1 MLPILRVNRNIRT
14 IRRYRSI
21 LGVLIKYGFGHFVE
35 QLNIDYY
42 LELGKRIVTLD
53 KIPKELERLSQ
64 PQRLRL
70 AMEELG
76 PTFIKLGQLLSTRP
90 DVLAKEYIHEFS
102 KLQDKVPAV
111 SLEDINAQIQREM
124 GHPAEELFAE
134 FSKEPLAAASI
145 AQVHRGK
152 LKSGEEVVFKIRRP
166 GIAKIV
172 ATDIDVLMGLAYLI
186 EQHVPTVAL
195 YDPVGLVKEFRRN
208 ILREMNFTR
217 EGRTVD
223 RFAVNFAG
231 SDTVYTPK
239 IFWDYSGEIVL
250 TMEYV
255 PGIKI
260 SDLEKLTDQGYD
272 LKEIARRG
280 ADAFLRQVLDFGLFH
295 ADPHPG
301 NVFILPGQVICMLD
315 YGMVGR
321 LGQDLKEQLIDLLQ
335 ALLDKDVNRIISQ
348 LLYSGEL
355 ADNSDLRNLRRDL
368 HDFIE
373 DYHDIVLQDIKVG
386 KLLSEFIEILTHY
399 RIHFP
404 PDYMLLAKALII
416 MEGVGRQ
423 LDPDFNMI
431 SHMRPYIKKLAFER
445 LSPKYLRAQ
454 AGHIAYD
461 YTSLAKSLPHDIK
474 EFLNRLNR
482 NKFKIDLEHRGL
494 EKLVT
499 DLDRSSNRVSF
510 AVVIGSLIVGSSL
523 VMQIDKGPII
533 FGFPLLGLLGYSIA
547 GFLGLWL
554 AVGILRS
561 GRL

>member
-1 MLPILRVNRNIRT
+1 MLPFFRVNRNIRT
-14 IRRYRSI
+14 IRRYRTI

-42 LELGKRIVTLD
+42 LELGKRIVTFG
-53 KIPKELERLSQ
+53 KMPKELERFSQ

-70 AMEELG
+70 VMEELG

-90 DVLAKEYIHEFS
+90 DVLGKDYIKEFS
-102 KLQDKVPAV
+102 KLQDKAPEV
-111 SLEDINAQIQREM
+111 SLAEINAQILREL
-124 GHPAEELFAE
+124 GFPVEELFAE
-134 FSKEPLAAASI
+134 FSNEPLAAASI
-145 AQVHRGK
+145 AQVHRGR

-172 ATDIDVLMGLAYLI
+172 ETDIDVLMGLAYLI
-186 EQHVPTVAL
+186 EQHVPAIAL

-208 ILREMNFTR
+208 IMREMNFTR

-223 RFAVNFAG
+223 RFALNFA
-231 SDTVYTPK
+231 DNETVYTPK
-239 IFWDYSGEIVL
+239 VYWDYTGELIL

-260 SDLEKLTDQGYD
+260 SELEQLTAQGYD

-280 ADAFLRQVLDFGLFH
+280 ADAFLKQVLDYGLFH
-295 ADPHPG
+295 GDPHPG
-301 NVFILPGQVICMLD
+301 NVFILPGQIICMLD

-321 LGQDLKEQLIDLLQ
+321 LGQDLKDQLIDLLQ
-335 ALLDKDVNRIISQ
+335 ALLERNVDLIISQ
-348 LLYSGEL
+348 LLYSGDL
-355 ADNSDLRNLRRDL
+355 ADDSDLKNLKRDL

-373 DYHDIVLQDIKVG
+373 DYYDILLQDIRVG

-404 PDYMLLAKALII
+404 ADYMLLAKALVV

-423 LDPDFNMI
+423 LDPKFNMI
-431 SHMRPYIKKLAFER
+431 NHVRPYIKKLVLKR
-445 LSPKYLRAQ
+445 LSPQNISAQ
-454 AGHIAYD
+454 AGHIAHEYLL
-461 YTSLAKSLPHDIK
+461 LAKNLPHDIK

-482 NKFKIDLEHRGL
+482 NQFKIDLEHRGL

-523 VMQIDKGPII
+523 VMQIDKGPMI
-533 FGFPLLGLLGYSIA
+533 FGFPLLGLLGYLIA
-547 GFLGLWL
+547 GLLGLWL

>member
-70 AMEELG
+70 VMEELG

-90 DVLAKEYIHEFS
+90 DVLGQEYIHEFS

-124 GHPAEELFAE
+124 GHPAKELFAE
-134 FSKEPLAAASI
+134 FSKTPLAAASI

-172 ATDIDVLMGLAYLI
+172 ETDIDVLMGLAYLI
-186 EQHVPTVAL
+186 EQHVPAVAL

-231 SDTVYTPK
+231 SDTVYIPK
-239 IFWDYSGEIVL
+239 IFWEYSGEIVL

-260 SDLEKLTDQGYD
+260 SDLEKLTAQGYD

-301 NVFILPGQVICMLD
+301 NVFILPGQIICMLD

-355 ADNSDLRNLRRDL
+355 ADNSDLKNLRRDL

-373 DYHDIVLQDIKVG
+373 DYHGIVLQDIKVG
-386 KLLSEFIEILTHY
+386 KLLSEFIEILTQY

-404 PDYMLLAKALII
+404 PDYMLLAKALVI

-431 SHMRPYIKKLAFER
+431 SPMRPYIKKLVLER
-445 LSPKYLRAQ
+445 FSPKNICAQ
-454 AGHIAYD
+454 AGHIAYA

-482 NKFKIDLEHRGL
+482 NQFKIDLEHRGL

-523 VMQIDKGPII
+523 VMQINKGPMI

-547 GFLGLWL
+547 GLLGLWL

>member
-90 DVLAKEYIHEFS
+90 DVLGKEYIHEFS

-186 EQHVPTVAL
+186 EQHVPAVAL

-223 RFAVNFAG
+223 RFAANFAG

-260 SDLEKLTDQGYD
+260 SDLEKLTAQGYD
-272 LKEIARRG
+272 LKEIAHRG

-321 LGQDLKEQLIDLLQ
+321 LGRDLKDQLIDLLQ

-423 LDPDFNMI
+423 LDPNFNMI
-431 SHMRPYIKKLAFER
+431 SHMRPYIKKLVFER
-445 LSPKYLRAQ
+445 LSLKNVRAQ
-454 AGHIAYD
+454 AGEIAFA

-482 NKFKIDLEHRGL
+482 NQFKIDLEHRGL

-523 VMQIDKGPII
+523 VMQIDKGPMI

-547 GFLGLWL
+547 GLLGLWL

>member
-14 IRRYRSI
+14 IRRYRTI

-42 LELGKRIVTLD
+42 LELGKRFVTLD
-53 KIPKELERLSQ
+53 KIPKDLERLSQ

-90 DVLAKEYIHEFS
+90 DVLGSEYIQEFS

-111 SLEDINAQIQREM
+111 SFEEINAQIQQEL
-124 GHPAEELFAE
+124 GYPAEELFAE
-134 FSKEPLAAASI
+134 FSTKPLAAASI

-152 LKSGEEVVFKIRRP
+152 LRSGEEVVFKVRRP
-166 GIAKIV
+166 GIVKIV
-172 ATDIDVLMGLAYLI
+172 ETDIDVLMGLAYLI

-195 YDPVGLVKEFRRN
+195 YDPVGLVKEFRRS
-208 ILREMNFTR
+208 IMRELNFTR

-223 RFAVNFAG
+223 RFAVNFAE
-231 SDTVYTPK
+231 SETVYTPK
-239 IFWDYSGEIVL
+239 IFWDYTGDSVL

-255 PGIKI
+255 DGIKI
-260 SDLEKLTDQGYD
+260 SALEELTAQGYD
-272 LKEIARRG
+272 LKEVARRG
-280 ADAFLRQVLDFGLFH
+280 ADAFLKQVLDFGLFH

-301 NVFILPGQVICMLD
+301 NVFILPDQVICMLD

-321 LGQDLKEQLIDLLQ
+321 LGQDLKDQLIDLLQ
-335 ALLDKDVNRIISQ
+335 ALLNRDVDRIISQ

-355 ADNSDLRNLRRDL
+355 TDDSDIKNLRRDL

-373 DYHDIVLQDIKVG
+373 DYYDIVLQDIKVG
-386 KLLSEFIEILTHY
+386 KLLSEFIEILTHH

-404 PDYMLLAKALII
+404 ADFMILAKALVI

-423 LDPDFNMI
+423 LDPEFNMI
-431 SHMRPYIKKLAFER
+431 NHMRPYVNKLVFER
-445 LSPKYLRAQ
+445 FSPRNISEQ
-454 AGHIAYD
+454 AGRIVQAYS
-461 YTSLAKSLPHDIK
+461 SLAKSLPQDIK
-474 EFLNRLNR
+474 EFVNRLNR
-482 NKFKIDLEHRGL
+482 NQFKIDLEHRGL

-523 VMQIDKGPII
+523 VMQIDKGPMIL
-533 FGFPLLGLLGYSIA
+533 GFPLLGLLGYSIA

-554 AVGILRS
+554 AIGILRS

>member
-14 IRRYRSI
+14 IRRYRTI

-42 LELGKRIVTLD
+42 LELGKRLVTLD
-53 KIPKELERLSQ
+53 KIPKDLERLSQ

-70 AMEELG
+70 VMEELG

-90 DVLAKEYIHEFS
+90 DVLDTAYIDEFS

-111 SLEDINAQIQREM
+111 SFEEINAQIQREL
-124 GHPAEELFAE
+124 GYPAEELFAE
-134 FSKEPLAAASI
+134 FSTKPLAAASI

-152 LKSGEEVVFKIRRP
+152 LKSGEEVVFKVRRP
-166 GIAKIV
+166 GIVKIV
-172 ATDIDVLMGLAYLI
+172 ETDIDVLMGLAYLI

-195 YDPVGLVKEFRRN
+195 YDPVGLVKEFRRS
-208 ILREMNFTR
+208 IMRELNFTR

-223 RFAVNFAG
+223 RFAVNFAE
-231 SDTVYTPK
+231 SETVYTPK
-239 IFWDYSGEIVL
+239 IFWDYTGDIVL

-255 PGIKI
+255 DGIKI
-260 SDLEKLTDQGYD
+260 SALEELTAQGYD

-280 ADAFLRQVLDFGLFH
+280 ADAFLQQVLDFGLFH

-301 NVFILPGQVICMLD
+301 NVFILPDQVICMLD

-321 LGQDLKEQLIDLLQ
+321 LGQDLKDQLIDLLQ
-335 ALLDKDVNRIISQ
+335 ALLNRDVDRIISQ

-355 ADNSDLRNLRRDL
+355 TDDSDMKNLRRDL

-373 DYHDIVLQDIKVG
+373 DYYDIVLQDIKVG
-386 KLLSEFIEILTHY
+386 KLLTEFIEILTHH

-404 PDYMLLAKALII
+404 ADFMILAKALVI

-431 SHMRPYIKKLAFER
+431 NHMRPYVNKLVFER
-445 LSPKYLRAQ
+445 FSPKNISEQ
-454 AGHIAYD
+454 AGRIVQAYS
-461 YTSLAKSLPHDIK
+461 SLAKNLPQDIK
-474 EFLNRLNR
+474 EFVNRLNR
-482 NKFKIDLEHRGL
+482 NQFKIDLEHRGL

-523 VMQIDKGPII
+523 VMQIDKGPMIL
-533 FGFPLLGLLGYSIA
+533 GFPLLGLLGYSIA

-554 AVGILRS
+554 AIGILRS

>member
-1 MLPILRVNRNIRT
+1 MPPFFRVNRNIRT
-14 IRRYRSI
+14 IRRYRTI

-42 LELGKRIVTLD
+42 LELGKRIVTFD
-53 KIPKELERLSQ
+53 KIPKDLERLSQ
-64 PQRLRL
+64 AQRLRL

-90 DVLAKEYIHEFS
+90 DVLGKEYIQEFS
-102 KLQDKVPAV
+102 KLQDKVPGV
-111 SLEDINAQIQREM
+111 SIDDVNAQIQREL
-124 GHPAEELFAE
+124 GYPAEELFAE
-134 FSKEPLAAASI
+134 FSVEPLAAASI

-152 LKSGEEVVFKIRRP
+152 LKSGEEVVFKVRRP
-166 GIAKIV
+166 GIAEIV
-172 ATDIDVLMGLAYLI
+172 ETDIDVLMGLAYLI
-186 EQHVPTVAL
+186 EQHVPAVAF
-195 YDPVGLVKEFRRN
+195 YDPVSLVKEFRRN
-208 ILREMNFTR
+208 IMRELDFAR

-223 RFAVNFAG
+223 RFAINFAD

-239 IFWDYSGEIVL
+239 VFWDYSGEIVL

-260 SDLEKLTDQGYD
+260 SELEKLSEQGYD
-272 LKEIARRG
+272 LKEIASRG
-280 ADAFLRQVLDFGLFH
+280 ADTFLKQVLDYGLFH

-301 NVFILPGQVICMLD
+301 NVFILPDQIICMLD

-321 LGQDLKEQLIDLLQ
+321 LGQDLKDQLIDLLQ
-335 ALLDKDVNRIISQ
+335 ALLDRDVDRIISQ

-355 ADNSDLRNLRRDL
+355 ADDTDMRSLKRDL

-373 DYHDIVLQDIKVG
+373 DYYDIVLQDIKVG
-386 KLLSEFIEILTHY
+386 KLLSEFIEILTHH

-404 PDYMLLAKALII
+404 ADYMLLSKALVI

-431 SHMRPYIKKLAFER
+431 FHMRPYIKRIIFER
-445 LSPKYLRAQ
+445 FSPKNVSAQ
-454 AGHIAYD
+454 ASKIAYA
-461 YTSLAKSLPHDIK
+461 YTSLAKNIPYDIK

-523 VMQIDKGPII
+523 VMQIDKGPML
-533 FGFPLLGLLGYSIA
+533 FGFPVLGLLGYSIA
-547 GFLGLWL
+547 GLLGLWL

>member
-14 IRRYRSI
+14 IKRYRTI

-53 KIPKELERLSQ
+53 KTPKELERLSQ

-70 AMEELG
+70 VMEELG

-90 DVLAKEYIHEFS
+90 DVLGKEYIKEFS

-111 SLEDINAQIQREM
+111 PLEAISSQIQREF
-124 GHPAEELFAE
+124 GYPVEELFAE
-134 FSKEPLAAASI
+134 FSEKPLAAASI

-152 LKSGEEVVFKIRRP
+152 LKSGEEVVFKVRRP
-166 GIAKIV
+166 GITKMV
-172 ATDIDVLMGLAYLI
+172 ETDIDVLMGLAYLI
-186 EQHVPTVAL
+186 EQHVPEVAL

-208 ILREMNFTR
+208 IMRELNFTR

-223 RFAVNFAG
+223 RFAVNFAD
-231 SDTVYTPK
+231 SETVYTPK

-250 TMEYV
+250 TMEYI
-255 PGIKI
+255 PGVKI
-260 SDLEKLTDQGYD
+260 SDLETLQEKGYD
-272 LKEIARRG
+272 LKEIAKRG
-280 ADAFLRQVLDFGLFH
+280 ADAFLKQVLDYGLFH
-295 ADPHPG
+295 GDPHPG
-301 NVFILPGQVICMLD
+301 NVFILPDQVICMLD

-321 LGQDLKEQLIDLLQ
+321 LGQDLKDQLIDLLQ
-335 ALLDKDVNRIISQ
+335 ALLNRDVERIISQ

-355 ADNSDLRNLRRDL
+355 ADESDLRSLRRDL

-373 DYHDIVLQDIKVG
+373 DYYDVVLQDIKAG
-386 KLLSEFIEILTHY
+386 KLLSEFIEILTLH

-404 PDYMLLAKALII
+404 PDYMLLAKALVV

-431 SHMRPYIKKLAFER
+431 SEMRPYIKKMVLER
-445 LSPKYLRAQ
+445 FSPKNMSEQ
-454 AGHIAYD
+454 AGRIVQAY
-461 YTSLAKSLPHDIK
+461 TALAKNLPQDIK
-474 EFLNRLNR
+474 EFINRLNR
-482 NKFKIDLEHRGL
+482 NQFKIDLEHRGL

-523 VMQIDKGPII
+523 VMQIDKGPML
-533 FGFPLLGLLGYSIA
+533 FGFPVLGLLGYSIA
-547 GFLGLWL
+547 GVLGLWL
-554 AVGILRS
+554 AIGILRS

>member
-14 IRRYRSI
+14 IRRYRTI

-53 KIPKELERLSQ
+53 KIPKDLERLSQ
-64 PQRLRL
+64 AQRLRL

-90 DVLAKEYIHEFS
+90 DVLGSAYIHEFS
-102 KLQDKVPAV
+102 KLQDKVPGFSFEEV
-111 SLEDINAQIQREM
+111 NAQIQREL
-124 GHPAEELFAE
+124 GYPAEELFAE
-134 FSKEPLAAASI
+134 FSTTPLAAASI

-152 LKSGEEVVFKIRRP
+152 LRSGEEVVFKVRRP
-166 GIAKIV
+166 GIVKIV
-172 ATDIDVLMGLAYLI
+172 ETDIDVLMGLAYLI
-186 EQHVPTVAL
+186 EQHIPTVAL
-195 YDPVGLVKEFRRN
+195 YDPVGLVKEFRRS
-208 ILREMNFTR
+208 IMRELNFTR

-223 RFAVNFAG
+223 RFAVNFAE
-231 SDTVYTPK
+231 SETVYTPK
-239 IFWDYSGEIVL
+239 IFWDYTGDIVL

-255 PGIKI
+255 DGIKI
-260 SDLEKLTDQGYD
+260 SALEELTAQGYD
-272 LKEIARRG
+272 LKVIASRG
-280 ADAFLRQVLDFGLFH
+280 ADAFLKQVLDFGLFH

-301 NVFILPGQVICMLD
+301 NVFILPDQVICMLD

-321 LGQDLKEQLIDLLQ
+321 LGQDLKDQLIDLLQ
-335 ALLDKDVNRIISQ
+335 ALLNRDVDKIISQ

-355 ADNSDLRNLRRDL
+355 TDDSDIKNLRRDL

-373 DYHDIVLQDIKVG
+373 DYYDIVLQDIKVG
-386 KLLSEFIEILTHY
+386 KLLSEFIEILTHH

-404 PDYMLLAKALII
+404 ADFMVLAKALVI

-423 LDPDFNMI
+423 LDPEFNMI
-431 SHMRPYIKKLAFER
+431 NHMRPYVNKLVFER
-445 LSPKYLRAQ
+445 FSPKNISEQ
-454 AGHIAYD
+454 AGRIVQAYS
-461 YTSLAKSLPHDIK
+461 SLAKNLPQDIK
-474 EFLNRLNR
+474 EFVNRLNR
-482 NKFKIDLEHRGL
+482 NQFKIDLEHRGL

-523 VMQIDKGPII
+523 VMQIDKGPMIL
-533 FGFPLLGLLGYSIA
+533 GFPLLGLLGYSIA

-554 AVGILRS
+554 AIGILRS

>member
-14 IRRYRSI
+14 IRRYRTI

-42 LELGKRIVTLD
+42 LELGKRIVTRD
-53 KIPKELERLSQ
+53 RMHKELERLSQ
-64 PQRLRL
+64 SQRLRM

-90 DVLAKEYIHEFS
+90 DVLDQEFIEEFS
-102 KLQDKVPAV
+102 KLQDEVPAV
-111 SLEDINAQIQREM
+111 TLDQVKTQIQREL
-124 GHPAEELFAE
+124 GYPADELFAE
-134 FSKEPLAAASI
+134 FSEQPIAAASI

-152 LKSGEEVVFKIRRP
+152 LRSGEEVVFKIRRP
-166 GIAKIV
+166 GITRV
-172 ATDIDVLMGLAYLI
+172 VETDIDVLMGLAYLI

-195 YDPVGLVKEFRRN
+195 YDPVGLVKEFRRS
-208 ILREMNFTR
+208 ITREMNFTR
-217 EGRTVD
+217 EGHTVE
-223 RFAVNFAG
+223 RFASNFAD
-231 SDTVYTPK
+231 STTVYIPK

-260 SDLEKLTDQGYD
+260 SQLEKLRAQGYD
-272 LKEIARRG
+272 LKEIAKRG
-280 ADAFLRQVLDFGLFH
+280 ADAFLQQVLDYGLFH

-301 NVFILPGQVICMLD
+301 NIFVLPDQIICMID
-315 YGMVGR
+315 FGMVGR
-321 LGQDLKEQLIDLLQ
+321 LGQDLKEQLLDLLQ
-335 ALLDKDVNRIISQ
+335 ALLERDVDRIISQ

-355 ADNSDLRNLRRDL
+355 TDTADLKNLRRDL

-373 DYHDIVLQDIKVG
+373 DYYDLVLQDIKIG
-386 KLLSEFIEILTHY
+386 RLFSEFIEILTHH

-404 PDYMLLAKALII
+404 PDYMMLAKALVV

-423 LDPDFNMI
+423 LDPSFNMI
-431 SHMRPYIKKLAFER
+431 SHMRPYVNRLLVER
-445 LSPKYLRAQ
+445 FSPKNISAQ
-454 AGHIAYD
+454 ASRIAIAYI
-461 YTSLAKSLPHDIK
+461 SLAKNLPHDIK
-474 EFLNRLNR
+474 EFINRLNR
-482 NKFKIDLEHRGL
+482 NQFKIDLEHRGL

-510 AVVIGSLIVGSSL
+510 SLVIGSLIVGSSL
-523 VMQIDKGPII
+523 VMQIDKGPMV

-547 GFLGLWL
+547 GLLGLWL
-554 AVGILRS
+554 AIGILRS

>member
-14 IRRYRSI
+14 IRRYRTI

-53 KIPKELERLSQ
+53 KIPKDLERLSQ
-64 PQRLRL
+64 AQRLRL

-90 DVLAKEYIHEFS
+90 DVLGSAYIHEFS
-102 KLQDKVPAV
+102 KLQDKVPGFSFEEV
-111 SLEDINAQIQREM
+111 NAQIQREL
-124 GHPAEELFAE
+124 GYPAEELFAE
-134 FSKEPLAAASI
+134 FSTTPLAAASI

-152 LKSGEEVVFKIRRP
+152 LRSGEEVVFKVRRP
-166 GIAKIV
+166 GIVKIV
-172 ATDIDVLMGLAYLI
+172 ETDIDVLMGLAYLI
-186 EQHVPTVAL
+186 EQHIPTVAL
-195 YDPVGLVKEFRRN
+195 YDPVGLVKEFRRS
-208 ILREMNFTR
+208 IMRELNFTR

-223 RFAVNFAG
+223 RFAVNFAE
-231 SDTVYTPK
+231 SETVYTPK
-239 IFWDYSGEIVL
+239 IFWDYTGDIVL

-255 PGIKI
+255 DGIKI
-260 SDLEKLTDQGYD
+260 SALEELTAQGYD
-272 LKEIARRG
+272 LKEVARRG
-280 ADAFLRQVLDFGLFH
+280 ADAFLKQVLDFGLFH

-301 NVFILPGQVICMLD
+301 NVFILPDQVICMLD

-321 LGQDLKEQLIDLLQ
+321 LGQDLKDQLIDLLQ
-335 ALLDKDVNRIISQ
+335 ALLNRDVDKIISQ

-355 ADNSDLRNLRRDL
+355 TDDSDIKNLRRDL

-373 DYHDIVLQDIKVG
+373 DYYDIVLQDIKVG
-386 KLLSEFIEILTHY
+386 KLLSEFIEILTHH

-404 PDYMLLAKALII
+404 ADFMILAKALVI

-423 LDPDFNMI
+423 LDPEFNMI
-431 SHMRPYIKKLAFER
+431 NHMRPYVNKLVFER
-445 LSPKYLRAQ
+445 FSPKNISEQ
-454 AGHIAYD
+454 AGRIVQAYS
-461 YTSLAKSLPHDIK
+461 SLAKNLPQDIK
-474 EFLNRLNR
+474 EFVNRLNR
-482 NKFKIDLEHRGL
+482 NQFKIDLEHRGL

-523 VMQIDKGPII
+523 VMQIDKGPMI

-554 AVGILRS
+554 AIGILRS

>member
-14 IRRYRSI
+14 IRRYRTI

-42 LELGKRIVTLD
+42 LELGKRIVTRD
-53 KIPKELERLSQ
+53 RMPKELERYSQ

-90 DVLAKEYIHEFS
+90 DVLGQEYIQEFS

-111 SLEDINAQIQREM
+111 SVEKVKEQIQREL
-124 GHPAEELFAE
+124 GYPADELFAE
-134 FSKEPLAAASI
+134 FSEQPLAAASI

-152 LKSGEEVVFKIRRP
+152 LKSGEEVVFKVRRP
-166 GIAKIV
+166 GITKIV
-172 ATDIDVLMGLAYLI
+172 ETDIDVLMGLAYLI
-186 EQHVPTVAL
+186 EQHVPAIAL
-195 YDPVGLVKEFRRN
+195 YDPIGLVKEFRRS

-223 RFAVNFAG
+223 RFAVNFA
-231 SDTVYTPK
+231 DNPTVYIPK
-239 IFWDYSGEIVL
+239 IYWDYSGEIVL
-250 TMEYV
+250 TLEYV

-260 SDLEKLTDQGYD
+260 SKLDELKAEGYD

-280 ADAFLRQVLDFGLFH
+280 ADAFLKQVLEYGLFH

-301 NVFILPGQVICMLD
+301 NIFVLPDQVICMLD
-315 YGMVGR
+315 YGMIGR
-321 LGQDLKEQLIDLLQ
+321 LGQDLKDQLLDLLQ
-335 ALLDKDVNRIISQ
+335 ALLEKDVDRIISH

-355 ADNSDLRNLRRDL
+355 TDTADLKNLKRDL
-368 HDFIE
+368 NDFIE
-373 DYHDIVLQDIKVG
+373 DYYDLVLQDIKIG
-386 KLLSEFIEILTHY
+386 RLFSEFIEILTHHQ
-399 RIHFP
+399 IHYP
-404 PDYMLLAKALII
+404 PDYMMLAKALVI

-423 LDPDFNMI
+423 LDPEFNMI
-431 SHMRPYIKKLAFER
+431 AHMRPYVNKLIIER
-445 LSPKYLRAQ
+445 FSPKNMTMRASK
-454 AGHIAYD
+454 IAQD
-461 YTSLAKSLPHDIK
+461 YTALAKNLPHDIK

-482 NKFKIDLEHRGL
+482 NQFKIDLEHRGL

-510 AVVIGSLIVGSSL
+510 ALVIGSLIVGSSL
-523 VMQIDKGPII
+523 VMQIDKGPMV

-547 GFLGLWL
+547 GLLGLWL

>member
-14 IRRYRSI
+14 IRRYRTI

-42 LELGKRIVTLD
+42 LELGKRLVTLD
-53 KIPKELERLSQ
+53 KIPKDLERLSQ

-70 AMEELG
+70 VMEELG

-90 DVLAKEYIHEFS
+90 DVLDNAYILEFS

-111 SLEDINAQIQREM
+111 SFEEINAQIQREL
-124 GHPAEELFAE
+124 GYPAEELFAE
-134 FSKEPLAAASI
+134 FSTKPLAAASI

-152 LKSGEEVVFKIRRP
+152 LKSGEEVVFKVRRP
-166 GIAKIV
+166 GIVKIV
-172 ATDIDVLMGLAYLI
+172 ETDIDVLMGLAYLI

-195 YDPVGLVKEFRRN
+195 YDPVGLVKEFRRS
-208 ILREMNFTR
+208 IMRELNFTR

-223 RFAVNFAG
+223 RFAVNFAE
-231 SDTVYTPK
+231 SETVYTPK
-239 IFWDYSGEIVL
+239 IFWDYTGDIVL

-255 PGIKI
+255 DGIKI
-260 SDLEKLTDQGYD
+260 SALEELTAQGYD

-280 ADAFLRQVLDFGLFH
+280 ADAFLKQVLDFGLFH

-301 NVFILPGQVICMLD
+301 NVFILPDQVICMLD

-321 LGQDLKEQLIDLLQ
+321 LGQDLKDQLIDLLQ
-335 ALLDKDVNRIISQ
+335 ALLNRDVNRIISQ

-355 ADNSDLRNLRRDL
+355 TDDSDMKNLRRDL

-373 DYHDIVLQDIKVG
+373 DYYDIVLQDIKVG
-386 KLLSEFIEILTHY
+386 KLLTEFIEILTHH

-404 PDYMLLAKALII
+404 ADFMILAKALVI

-423 LDPDFNMI
+423 LDPEFNMI
-431 SHMRPYIKKLAFER
+431 NHMRPYVNKLVFER
-445 LSPKYLRAQ
+445 FSPKNMSEQ
-454 AGHIAYD
+454 AGRIVQAYS
-461 YTSLAKSLPHDIK
+461 SLAKNLPQDIK
-474 EFLNRLNR
+474 EFVNRLNR
-482 NKFKIDLEHRGL
+482 NQFKIDLEHRGL

-523 VMQIDKGPII
+523 VMQIDKGPMIL
-533 FGFPLLGLLGYSIA
+533 GFPLLGLLGYSIA

-554 AVGILRS
+554 AIGILRS

>member
-1 MLPILRVNRNIRT
+1 MLPFLRVNRNIRT
-14 IRRYRSI
+14 IRRYRTI

-64 PQRLRL
+64 SQRLRL

-90 DVLAKEYIHEFS
+90 DVLGKEYIQEFS

-111 SLEDINAQIQREM
+111 SLDEVKAQIQREL
-124 GHPAEELFAE
+124 GQPAEELFAE

-145 AQVHRGK
+145 AQVHRGR
-152 LKSGEEVVFKIRRP
+152 LKSGEEVVFKVRRP
-166 GIAKIV
+166 GIAKVIE
-172 ATDIDVLMGLAYLI
+172 TDIDVLMGLAYLI
-186 EQHVPTVAL
+186 EQHVPAFAL
-195 YDPVGLVKEFRRN
+195 YDPTGLVKEFRRN

-223 RFAVNFAG
+223 RFAVNFAA
-231 SDTVYTPK
+231 SETVYTPK
-239 IFWDYSGEIVL
+239 IFWDFSGETVL

-260 SDLEKLTDQGYD
+260 SDFEALTAQGYD

-280 ADAFLRQVLDFGLFH
+280 ADAFLKQVLDYGLFH

-301 NVFILPGQVICMLD
+301 NVFILPDQVICMLD

-321 LGQDLKEQLIDLLQ
+321 LGQDLKDQLIDLLQ
-335 ALLDKDVNRIISQ
+335 ALLDRDVERIISQ

-355 ADNSDLRNLRRDL
+355 ADESDLRNLRRDL

-373 DYHDIVLQDIKVG
+373 DYYDIVLQDIKVG
-386 KLLSEFIEILTHY
+386 RLLSDFIDILTHH

-404 PDYMLLAKALII
+404 ADYMLLAKALVV

-423 LDPDFNMI
+423 LDPNFNMI
-431 SHMRPYIKKLAFER
+431 SYMRPYIKRIALER
-445 LSPKYLRAQ
+445 LSPKNISSQ
-454 AGHIAYD
+454 AARVVHS
-461 YTSLAKSLPHDIK
+461 YTALAKNLPQDIK

-482 NKFKIDLEHRGL
+482 NQFKIDLEHRGL

-523 VMQIDKGPII
+523 VMQINKGPMV
-533 FGFPLLGLLGYSIA
+533 FGFPVLGLLGYSIA
-547 GFLGLWL
+547 GLLGLWL

>member
-14 IRRYRSI
+14 IRRYRTI

-42 LELGKRIVTLD
+42 LELGKRFVTLD
-53 KIPKELERLSQ
+53 KIPKDLERLSQ

-90 DVLAKEYIHEFS
+90 DVLGSEYIQEFS

-111 SLEDINAQIQREM
+111 SFEEINAQIQQEL
-124 GHPAEELFAE
+124 GYPAEELFAE
-134 FSKEPLAAASI
+134 FSTKPLAAASI

-152 LKSGEEVVFKIRRP
+152 LRSGEEVVFKVRRP
-166 GIAKIV
+166 GIVKIV
-172 ATDIDVLMGLAYLI
+172 ETDIDVLMGLAYLI

-195 YDPVGLVKEFRRN
+195 YDPVGLVKEFRRS
-208 ILREMNFTR
+208 IMRELNFTR

-223 RFAVNFAG
+223 RFAVNFAE
-231 SDTVYTPK
+231 SETVYTPK
-239 IFWDYSGEIVL
+239 IFWDYTGDSVL

-255 PGIKI
+255 DGIKI
-260 SDLEKLTDQGYD
+260 SALEELTAQGYD
-272 LKEIARRG
+272 LKEVARRG
-280 ADAFLRQVLDFGLFH
+280 ADAFLKQVLDFGLFH

-301 NVFILPGQVICMLD
+301 NVFILPDQVICMLD

-321 LGQDLKEQLIDLLQ
+321 LGQDLKDQLIDLLQ
-335 ALLDKDVNRIISQ
+335 ALLNRDVDRIISQ

-355 ADNSDLRNLRRDL
+355 TDDSDIKNLRRDL

-373 DYHDIVLQDIKVG
+373 DYYDIVLQDIKVG
-386 KLLSEFIEILTHY
+386 KLLSEFIEILTHH

-404 PDYMLLAKALII
+404 ADFMILAKALVI

-423 LDPDFNMI
+423 LDPEFNMI
-431 SHMRPYIKKLAFER
+431 NHMRPYVNKLVFER
-445 LSPKYLRAQ
+445 FSPKNISEQTGRIVQ
-454 AGHIAYD
+454 AYS
-461 YTSLAKSLPHDIK
+461 SLAKNLPQDIK
-474 EFLNRLNR
+474 EFVNRLNH
-482 NKFKIDLEHRGL
+482 NQFKINLEHRGL

-523 VMQIDKGPII
+523 VMQIDKGPMIL
-533 FGFPLLGLLGYSIA
+533 GFPLLGLLGYSIA

-554 AVGILRS
+554 AIGILRS

>member
-14 IRRYRSI
+14 IRRYRTI

-53 KIPKELERLSQ
+53 KIPKDLERLSQ
-64 PQRLRL
+64 AQRLRL

-90 DVLAKEYIHEFS
+90 DVLGSAYIHEFS
-102 KLQDKVPAV
+102 KLQDKVPGFSFEEV
-111 SLEDINAQIQREM
+111 NAQIQREL
-124 GHPAEELFAE
+124 GYPAEELFAE
-134 FSKEPLAAASI
+134 FSTTPLAAASI

-152 LKSGEEVVFKIRRP
+152 LRSGEEVVFKVRRP
-166 GIAKIV
+166 GIVKIV
-172 ATDIDVLMGLAYLI
+172 ETDIDVLMGLAYLI
-186 EQHVPTVAL
+186 EQHIPTVAL
-195 YDPVGLVKEFRRN
+195 YDPVGLVKEFRRS
-208 ILREMNFTR
+208 IMRELNFTR

-223 RFAVNFAG
+223 RFAVNFAE
-231 SDTVYTPK
+231 SETVYTPK
-239 IFWDYSGEIVL
+239 IFWDYTGDIVL

-255 PGIKI
+255 DGIKI
-260 SDLEKLTDQGYD
+260 SALEELTAQGYD
-272 LKEIARRG
+272 LKVVASRG
-280 ADAFLRQVLDFGLFH
+280 ADAFLKQVLDFGLFH

-301 NVFILPGQVICMLD
+301 NVFILPNQVICMLD

-321 LGQDLKEQLIDLLQ
+321 LGQDLKDQLIDLLQ
-335 ALLDKDVNRIISQ
+335 ALLNRDVDKIISQ

-355 ADNSDLRNLRRDL
+355 TDDSDIKNLRRDL

-373 DYHDIVLQDIKVG
+373 DYYDIVLQDIKVG
-386 KLLSEFIEILTHY
+386 KLLSEFIEILTHH

-404 PDYMLLAKALII
+404 ADFMILAKALVI

-423 LDPDFNMI
+423 LDPEFNMI
-431 SHMRPYIKKLAFER
+431 NHMRPYVNKLVFER
-445 LSPKYLRAQ
+445 FSPKNISEQ
-454 AGHIAYD
+454 AGRIVQAYS
-461 YTSLAKSLPHDIK
+461 SLAKNLPQDIK
-474 EFLNRLNR
+474 EFVNRLNR

-523 VMQIDKGPII
+523 VMQIDKGPMIL
-533 FGFPLLGLLGYSIA
+533 GFPLLGLLGYSIA

-554 AVGILRS
+554 AIGILRS

>member
-14 IRRYRSI
+14 IRRYRTI

-42 LELGKRIVTLD
+42 LELGKRIVTRD
-53 KIPKELERLSQ
+53 RMHKELERLSQ
-64 PQRLRL
+64 SQRLRM

-90 DVLAKEYIHEFS
+90 DVLDQDFIEEFS
-102 KLQDKVPAV
+102 KLQDEVPAV
-111 SLEDINAQIQREM
+111 TLDQIKTQIQREL
-124 GHPAEELFAE
+124 GYPADELFAE
-134 FSKEPLAAASI
+134 FSEQPIAAASI

-152 LKSGEEVVFKIRRP
+152 LRSGEEVVFKVRRP
-166 GIAKIV
+166 GITRV
-172 ATDIDVLMGLAYLI
+172 VETDIDVLMGLAYLI

-195 YDPVGLVKEFRRN
+195 YDPVGLVKEFRRS
-208 ILREMNFTR
+208 IMREMNFTR
-217 EGRTVD
+217 EGHTVE
-223 RFAVNFAG
+223 RFASNFAD
-231 SDTVYTPK
+231 STTVYIPK

-260 SDLEKLTDQGYD
+260 SQLEKLRAQGYD
-272 LKEIARRG
+272 LKEIAKRG
-280 ADAFLRQVLDFGLFH
+280 ADAFLKQVLDYGLFH

-301 NVFILPGQVICMLD
+301 NIFVLPDQVICMID
-315 YGMVGR
+315 FGMVGR
-321 LGQDLKEQLIDLLQ
+321 LGQDLKEQLLDLLQ
-335 ALLDKDVNRIISQ
+335 ALLERDVDRIISQ

-355 ADNSDLRNLRRDL
+355 TDTADLKNLRRDL

-373 DYHDIVLQDIKVG
+373 DYYDLVLQDIKIG
-386 KLLSEFIEILTHY
+386 RLFSEFIEILTHH

-404 PDYMLLAKALII
+404 PDYMMLAKALVV

-423 LDPDFNMI
+423 LDPNFNMI
-431 SHMRPYIKKLAFER
+431 SHMRPYVKRLIVER
-445 LSPKYLRAQ
+445 FSPKNISAQ
-454 AGHIAYD
+454 ASRIAVA
-461 YTSLAKSLPHDIK
+461 YTSLAKNLPHDIK
-474 EFLNRLNR
+474 EFINRLNR
-482 NKFKIDLEHRGL
+482 NQFKIDLEHRGL

-510 AVVIGSLIVGSSL
+510 SLVIGSLIVGSSL
-523 VMQIDKGPII
+523 VMQIDKGPMV

-547 GFLGLWL
+547 GLLGLWL

>member
-14 IRRYRSI
+14 IRRYRTI

-42 LELGKRIVTLD
+42 LELGKRFVTLD
-53 KIPKELERLSQ
+53 KIPKDLERLSQ
-64 PQRLRL
+64 SQRLRL

-90 DVLAKEYIHEFS
+90 DVLGSEYIHEFS

-111 SLEDINAQIQREM
+111 SFEEINAQIQREL
-124 GHPAEELFAE
+124 GYPAEELFAE
-134 FSKEPLAAASI
+134 FSTVPLAAASI

-152 LKSGEEVVFKIRRP
+152 LRSGEEVVFKVRRP
-166 GIAKIV
+166 GIVKIV
-172 ATDIDVLMGLAYLI
+172 ETDIDVLMGLAYLI

-195 YDPVGLVKEFRRN
+195 YDPVGLVKEFRRS
-208 ILREMNFTR
+208 IMRELNFTR

-223 RFAVNFAG
+223 RFAVNFAE
-231 SDTVYTPK
+231 SETVYTPK
-239 IFWDYSGEIVL
+239 IFWDYTGDSVL

-255 PGIKI
+255 DGIKI
-260 SDLEKLTDQGYD
+260 SALEELTAQGYD
-272 LKEIARRG
+272 LKEVARRG
-280 ADAFLRQVLDFGLFH
+280 ADAFLKQVLDFGLFH

-301 NVFILPGQVICMLD
+301 NVFILPDQVICMLD

-321 LGQDLKEQLIDLLQ
+321 LGQDLKDQLIDLLQ
-335 ALLDKDVNRIISQ
+335 ALLNRDVDRIISQ

-355 ADNSDLRNLRRDL
+355 TDDSDIKNLRRDL

-373 DYHDIVLQDIKVG
+373 DYYDIVLQDIKVG
-386 KLLSEFIEILTHY
+386 KLLSEFIEILTHH

-404 PDYMLLAKALII
+404 ADFMILAKALVI

-423 LDPDFNMI
+423 LDPEFNMI
-431 SHMRPYIKKLAFER
+431 NHMRPYVNKLVFER
-445 LSPKYLRAQ
+445 FSPRNISEQ
-454 AGHIAYD
+454 AGRIVQAYS
-461 YTSLAKSLPHDIK
+461 SLAKSLPQDIK
-474 EFLNRLNR
+474 EFVNRLNR
-482 NKFKIDLEHRGL
+482 NQFKIDLEHRGL

-523 VMQIDKGPII
+523 VMQIDKGPMIL
-533 FGFPLLGLLGYSIA
+533 GFPLLGLLGYSIA

-554 AVGILRS
+554 AIGILRS

>member
-14 IRRYRSI
+14 IRRYRTI

-42 LELGKRIVTLD
+42 LELGKRIVTRD
-53 KIPKELERLSQ
+53 KMHKELERLSQ
-64 PQRLRL
+64 PQRLRM

-90 DVLAKEYIHEFS
+90 DVLDQEFIQEFS
-102 KLQDKVPAV
+102 KLQDEVPAV
-111 SLEDINAQIQREM
+111 ALEQIKTQIRREL
-124 GHPAEELFAE
+124 GYPADELFAE
-134 FSKEPLAAASI
+134 FSEQPLAAASI

-152 LKSGEEVVFKIRRP
+152 LRSGEEVVFKIRRP
-166 GIAKIV
+166 GISKIV
-172 ATDIDVLMGLAYLI
+172 ETDIDVLMGLAYLI
-186 EQHVPTVAL
+186 EQHVPAIAI
-195 YDPVGLVKEFRRN
+195 YDPVGLVKEFRRS
-208 ILREMNFTR
+208 ISREMNFTR
-217 EGRTVD
+217 EGRTVE
-223 RFAVNFAG
+223 RFAANFAD
-231 SDTVYTPK
+231 STTVYIPK

-260 SDLEKLTDQGYD
+260 SHLEELRAQGYD
-272 LKEIARRG
+272 LKEIAKRG
-280 ADAFLRQVLDFGLFH
+280 ADAFLKQVLDHGLFH

-301 NVFILPGQVICMLD
+301 NVFVLPDQVICMLD
-315 YGMVGR
+315 FGMVGR
-321 LGQDLKEQLIDLLQ
+321 LGQDLKEQLLDLLQ
-335 ALLDKDVNRIISQ
+335 ALLERDVDSIISQ

-355 ADNSDLRNLRRDL
+355 TDTADLKNLRRDL

-373 DYHDIVLQDIKVG
+373 DYYDLVLQDIKIG
-386 KLLSEFIEILTHY
+386 RLFSEFIELLTHH

-404 PDYMLLAKALII
+404 PDYMMLAKALVV

-423 LDPDFNMI
+423 LDPNFNMI
-431 SHMRPYIKKLAFER
+431 SHMRPYVNRLLIER
-445 LSPKYLRAQ
+445 FSPKNISTQ
-454 AGHIAYD
+454 ASRIAVA
-461 YTSLAKSLPHDIK
+461 YTSLAKNLPHDIK
-474 EFLNRLNR
+474 EFINRLNR
-482 NKFKIDLEHRGL
+482 NQFKIDLEHRGL

-510 AVVIGSLIVGSSL
+510 SLVIGSLIVGSSL
-523 VMQIDKGPII
+523 VMQIEKGPMV

-547 GFLGLWL
+547 GLLGLWL

>member
-14 IRRYRSI
+14 IRRYRTI

-42 LELGKRIVTLD
+42 LELGKRIVTRD
-53 KIPKELERLSQ
+53 KMHKELERLSQ
-64 PQRLRL
+64 PQRLRM

-90 DVLAKEYIHEFS
+90 DVLDQEFIQEFS
-102 KLQDKVPAV
+102 KLQDEVPAV
-111 SLEDINAQIQREM
+111 TLEQIKTQIRREL
-124 GHPAEELFAE
+124 GYPADELFAE
-134 FSKEPLAAASI
+134 FSEEPLAAASI

-152 LKSGEEVVFKIRRP
+152 LRSGEEVVFKIRRP
-166 GIAKIV
+166 GISKIV
-172 ATDIDVLMGLAYLI
+172 ETDIDVLMGLAYLI
-186 EQHVPTVAL
+186 EQHVPAIAI
-195 YDPVGLVKEFRRN
+195 YDPVGLVKEFRRS
-208 ILREMNFTR
+208 ISREMNFTR
-217 EGRTVD
+217 EGRTVE
-223 RFAVNFAG
+223 RFAANFAD
-231 SDTVYTPK
+231 STTVYIPK

-260 SDLEKLTDQGYD
+260 SHLEELRAQGYD
-272 LKEIARRG
+272 LKEIAKRG
-280 ADAFLRQVLDFGLFH
+280 ADAFLKQVLDHGLFH

-301 NVFILPGQVICMLD
+301 NVFVLPDQVICMLD
-315 YGMVGR
+315 FGMVGR
-321 LGQDLKEQLIDLLQ
+321 LGQDLKEQLLDLLQ
-335 ALLDKDVNRIISQ
+335 ALLERDVDSIISQ

-355 ADNSDLRNLRRDL
+355 TDTADLKNLRRDL

-373 DYHDIVLQDIKVG
+373 DYYDLVLQDIKIG
-386 KLLSEFIEILTHY
+386 RLFSEFIELLTHH

-404 PDYMLLAKALII
+404 PDYMMLAKALVV

-423 LDPDFNMI
+423 LDPNFNMV
-431 SHMRPYIKKLAFER
+431 SHMRPYVNRLLIER
-445 LSPKYLRAQ
+445 FSPKNISTQ
-454 AGHIAYD
+454 ASRIAVA
-461 YTSLAKSLPHDIK
+461 YTSLAKNLPHDIK
-474 EFLNRLNR
+474 EFINRLNR
-482 NKFKIDLEHRGL
+482 NQFKIDLEHRGL

-510 AVVIGSLIVGSSL
+510 SLVIGSLIVGSSL
-523 VMQIDKGPII
+523 VMQIEKGPMV

-547 GFLGLWL
+547 GLLGLWL

>member
-14 IRRYRSI
+14 IRRYRTI

-42 LELGKRIVTLD
+42 LELGKRLVTLD
-53 KIPKELERLSQ
+53 KIPKDLERLSQ

-70 AMEELG
+70 VMEELG

-90 DVLAKEYIHEFS
+90 DVLDKAYIHEFS

-111 SLEDINAQIQREM
+111 SFEEINAQIQREL
-124 GHPAEELFAE
+124 GYPAEELFTE
-134 FSKEPLAAASI
+134 FSTKPLAAASI

-152 LKSGEEVVFKIRRP
+152 LRSGEEVVFKVRRP
-166 GIAKIV
+166 GIVKIV
-172 ATDIDVLMGLAYLI
+172 ETDIDVLMGLAYLI

-195 YDPVGLVKEFRRN
+195 YDPVGLVKEFRRS
-208 ILREMNFTR
+208 IMRELNFTR

-223 RFAVNFAG
+223 RFAVNFAE
-231 SDTVYTPK
+231 SETVYTPK
-239 IFWDYSGEIVL
+239 IFWDYTGDIVL

-255 PGIKI
+255 DGIKI
-260 SDLEKLTDQGYD
+260 SALEELTAQGYD

-280 ADAFLRQVLDFGLFH
+280 ADAFLKQVLDFGLFH

-301 NVFILPGQVICMLD
+301 NVFILPDQIICMLD

-321 LGQDLKEQLIDLLQ
+321 LGQDLKDQLIDLLQ
-335 ALLDKDVNRIISQ
+335 ALLNRDVDRIISQ

-355 ADNSDLRNLRRDL
+355 TDDSDIKNLRRDL

-373 DYHDIVLQDIKVG
+373 DYYDIVLQDIKVG
-386 KLLSEFIEILTHY
+386 KLLTEFIEILTHH

-404 PDYMLLAKALII
+404 ADFMILAKALVI

-423 LDPDFNMI
+423 LDPEFNMI
-431 SHMRPYIKKLAFER
+431 NHMRPYVNKLVFER
-445 LSPKYLRAQ
+445 FSPKNISEQ
-454 AGHIAYD
+454 AGRIVQAYS
-461 YTSLAKSLPHDIK
+461 SLAKNLPQDIK
-474 EFLNRLNR
+474 EFVNRLNR
-482 NKFKIDLEHRGL
+482 NQFKIDLEHRGL

-523 VMQIDKGPII
+523 VMQIDKGPMIL
-533 FGFPLLGLLGYSIA
+533 GFPLLGLLGYSIA

-554 AVGILRS
+554 AIGILRS

>member
-14 IRRYRSI
+14 IRRYRTI

-42 LELGKRIVTLD
+42 LELGKRIVTRD
-53 KIPKELERLSQ
+53 RMHKELERLSQ
-64 PQRLRL
+64 SQRLRM

-90 DVLAKEYIHEFS
+90 DVLDQEFIEEFS
-102 KLQDKVPAV
+102 KLQDEVPAV
-111 SLEDINAQIQREM
+111 TLDQVKTQIQREL
-124 GHPAEELFAE
+124 GYPADELFAE
-134 FSKEPLAAASI
+134 FSEQPIAAASI

-152 LKSGEEVVFKIRRP
+152 LRSGEEVVFKVRRP
-166 GIAKIV
+166 GITRV
-172 ATDIDVLMGLAYLI
+172 VETDIDVLMGLAYLI

-195 YDPVGLVKEFRRN
+195 YDPVGLVKEFRRS
-208 ILREMNFTR
+208 ITREMNFTR
-217 EGRTVD
+217 EGHTVE
-223 RFAVNFAG
+223 RFASNFAD
-231 SDTVYTPK
+231 STTVYIPK

-260 SDLEKLTDQGYD
+260 SQLEKLRAQGYD

-280 ADAFLRQVLDFGLFH
+280 ADAFLQQVLGYGLFH

-301 NVFILPGQVICMLD
+301 NIFVLPDQVICMID
-315 YGMVGR
+315 FGMVGR
-321 LGQDLKEQLIDLLQ
+321 LGQDLKEQLLDLLQ
-335 ALLDKDVNRIISQ
+335 ALLERDVERIISQ

-355 ADNSDLRNLRRDL
+355 TDTADLKNLRRDL

-373 DYHDIVLQDIKVG
+373 DYYDLVLQDIKIG
-386 KLLSEFIEILTHY
+386 RLFSEFIEILTHH

-404 PDYMLLAKALII
+404 PDYMMLAKALVV

-431 SHMRPYIKKLAFER
+431 SHMRPYVQSLIVER
-445 LSPKYLRAQ
+445 FSPKNISAQ
-454 AGHIAYD
+454 ASRIAVA
-461 YTSLAKSLPHDIK
+461 YTSLAKNLPHDIK

-510 AVVIGSLIVGSSL
+510 SLVIGSLIVGSSL
-523 VMQIDKGPII
+523 VMQIDKGPMV

-547 GFLGLWL
+547 GLLGLWL

>member
-14 IRRYRSI
+14 IRRYRTI

-42 LELGKRIVTLD
+42 LELGKRLVTLD
-53 KIPKELERLSQ
+53 KIPKDLERLSQ

-70 AMEELG
+70 VMEELG

-90 DVLAKEYIHEFS
+90 DVLDKAYILEFS

-111 SLEDINAQIQREM
+111 SFEEINAQIQREL
-124 GHPAEELFAE
+124 GYPAEELFAE
-134 FSKEPLAAASI
+134 FSTKPLAAASI

-152 LKSGEEVVFKIRRP
+152 LKSGEEVVFKVRRP
-166 GIAKIV
+166 GIVKIV
-172 ATDIDVLMGLAYLI
+172 ETDIDVLMGLAYLI

-195 YDPVGLVKEFRRN
+195 YDPVGLVKEFRRS
-208 ILREMNFTR
+208 IMRELNFTR

-223 RFAVNFAG
+223 RFAVNFAE
-231 SDTVYTPK
+231 SETVYTPK
-239 IFWDYSGEIVL
+239 IFWDYTGDIVL

-255 PGIKI
+255 DGIKI
-260 SDLEKLTDQGYD
+260 SALEELTAQGYD

-280 ADAFLRQVLDFGLFH
+280 ADAFLKQVLDFGLFH

-301 NVFILPGQVICMLD
+301 NVFILPDQVICMLD

-321 LGQDLKEQLIDLLQ
+321 LGQDLKDQLIDLLQ
-335 ALLDKDVNRIISQ
+335 ALLNRDVDRIISQ

-355 ADNSDLRNLRRDL
+355 TDDSDMKNLRRDL

-373 DYHDIVLQDIKVG
+373 DYYDIVLQDIKVG
-386 KLLSEFIEILTHY
+386 KLLTEFIEILTHH

-404 PDYMLLAKALII
+404 ADFMILAKALVI

-423 LDPDFNMI
+423 LDPEFNMI
-431 SHMRPYIKKLAFER
+431 NHMRPYVNKLVFER
-445 LSPKYLRAQ
+445 FSPKNISEQ
-454 AGHIAYD
+454 AGRIVQAYG
-461 YTSLAKSLPHDIK
+461 SLAKNLPQDIK
-474 EFLNRLNR
+474 EFVNRLNR
-482 NKFKIDLEHRGL
+482 NQFKIDLEHRGL

-523 VMQIDKGPII
+523 VMQIDKGPMIL
-533 FGFPLLGLLGYSIA
+533 GFPLLGLLGYSIA

-554 AVGILRS
+554 AIGILRS

>member
-14 IRRYRSI
+14 IRRYRTI

-42 LELGKRIVTLD
+42 LELGKRLVTLD
-53 KIPKELERLSQ
+53 KIPKDLERLSQ

-70 AMEELG
+70 VMEELG

-90 DVLAKEYIHEFS
+90 DVLDKAYILEFS

-111 SLEDINAQIQREM
+111 SFEEINAQIQREL
-124 GHPAEELFAE
+124 GYPAEELFAE
-134 FSKEPLAAASI
+134 FSTKPLAAASI

-152 LKSGEEVVFKIRRP
+152 LKSGEEVVFKVRRP
-166 GIAKIV
+166 GIVKIV
-172 ATDIDVLMGLAYLI
+172 ETDIDVLMGLAYLI
-186 EQHVPTVAL
+186 EQHVPTMAL
-195 YDPVGLVKEFRRN
+195 YDPVGLVKEFRRS
-208 ILREMNFTR
+208 IMRELNFTR

-223 RFAVNFAG
+223 RFAVNFAE
-231 SDTVYTPK
+231 SETVYTPK
-239 IFWDYSGEIVL
+239 IFWDYTGDIVL

-255 PGIKI
+255 DGIKI
-260 SDLEKLTDQGYD
+260 SALEELTAQGYD

-280 ADAFLRQVLDFGLFH
+280 ADAFLKQVLDFGLFH

-301 NVFILPGQVICMLD
+301 NVFILPDQVICMLD

-321 LGQDLKEQLIDLLQ
+321 LGQDLKDQLIDLLQ
-335 ALLDKDVNRIISQ
+335 ALLNRDVNRIISQ

-355 ADNSDLRNLRRDL
+355 TDDSDMKNLRRDL

-373 DYHDIVLQDIKVG
+373 DYYDIVLQDIKVG
-386 KLLSEFIEILTHY
+386 KLLTEFIEILTHH

-404 PDYMLLAKALII
+404 ADFMILAKALVI

-423 LDPDFNMI
+423 LDPEFNMI
-431 SHMRPYIKKLAFER
+431 NHMRPYVNKLVFER
-445 LSPKYLRAQ
+445 FSPKNISEQ
-454 AGHIAYD
+454 AGRIVQAYG
-461 YTSLAKSLPHDIK
+461 SLAKNLPQDIK
-474 EFLNRLNR
+474 EFVNRLNR
-482 NKFKIDLEHRGL
+482 NQFKIDLEHRGL

-523 VMQIDKGPII
+523 VMQIDKGPMIL
-533 FGFPLLGLLGYSIA
+533 GFPLLGLLGYSIA

-554 AVGILRS
+554 AIGILRS

>member
-14 IRRYRSI
+14 IRRYRTI

-35 QLNIDYY
+35 QLNINYY
-42 LELGKRIVTLD
+42 IELGKRIVTFD
-53 KIPKELERLSQ
+53 KMPRELERLSQ
-64 PQRLRL
+64 SQRLRL

-90 DVLAKEYIHEFS
+90 DVLSKAYIKEFS

-111 SLEDINAQIQREM
+111 SFDGIKAQVQREL
-124 GHPAEELFAE
+124 GYPAEQLFAE
-134 FSKEPLAAASI
+134 FSQEPLAAASI
-145 AQVHRGK
+145 AQVHRGQ
-152 LKSGEEVVFKIRRP
+152 LKSGEEVVFKVRRP
-166 GIAKIV
+166 GVVKIIE
-172 ATDIDVLMGLAYLI
+172 TDIDVLMSLAYLI
-186 EQHVPTVAL
+186 EQHVPAAAL
-195 YDPVGLVKEFRRN
+195 YDPVGLVKEFRRS
-208 ILREMNFTR
+208 IMRELNFTR
-217 EGRTVD
+217 EGRTID

-231 SDTVYTPK
+231 SETVYVPK
-239 IFWDYSGEIVL
+239 IFWEFTGEMVL

-260 SDLEKLTDQGYD
+260 SELDELIRQDYD

-280 ADAFLRQVLDFGLFH
+280 ADAFLRQVLDYGLFH

-315 YGMVGR
+315 FGIVGR
-321 LGQDLKEQLIDLLQ
+321 LGQDLKDQLIDLLK
-335 ALLDKDVNRIISQ
+335 ALMDKDVDRIIRL

-355 ADNSDLRNLRRDL
+355 TDNVDLKNLRRDL

-373 DYHDIVLQDIKVG
+373 DYYDIGLQDIKLG
-386 KLLSEFIEILTHY
+386 KLLADFIEILTHY

-404 PDYMLLAKALII
+404 PDFMLLTKALVV

-431 SHMRPYIKKLAFER
+431 SHMRPYVNKLVLER
-445 LSPKYLRAQ
+445 FSPQNLVAE
-454 AGHIAYD
+454 AGRIAKAYG
-461 YTSLAKSLPHDIK
+461 SLARNLPYDIK
-474 EFLNRLNR
+474 EFINRLNR
-482 NKFKIDLEHRGL
+482 NQFKIDLEHRGL

-510 AVVIGSLIVGSSL
+510 AVVIGALIVGSSL
-523 VMQIDKGPII
+523 VMQINKGPMLL
-533 FGFPLLGLLGYSIA
+533 GFPVLGLLGYSIA
-547 GFLGLWL
+547 ALLGLWL
-554 AVGILRS
+554 AIGILRS

>member
-14 IRRYRSI
+14 IRRYRTI

-42 LELGKRIVTLD
+42 LELGKRFVTLD
-53 KIPKELERLSQ
+53 KIPKDLERLSQ

-90 DVLAKEYIHEFS
+90 DVLDSAYIHEFS

-111 SLEDINAQIQREM
+111 SFEEINAQIQREL
-124 GHPAEELFAE
+124 GYPAEELFAE
-134 FSKEPLAAASI
+134 FSTTPLAAASI

-152 LKSGEEVVFKIRRP
+152 LKSGEEVVFKVRRP
-166 GIAKIV
+166 GIVKIV
-172 ATDIDVLMGLAYLI
+172 ETDIDVLMGLAYLI

-195 YDPVGLVKEFRRN
+195 YDPVGLVKEFRRS
-208 ILREMNFTR
+208 IMRELNFTR

-223 RFAVNFAG
+223 RFAVNFAE
-231 SDTVYTPK
+231 SETVYTPK
-239 IFWDYSGEIVL
+239 IFWDYTGDIVL

-255 PGIKI
+255 DGIKI
-260 SDLEKLTDQGYD
+260 SALEELTAHGYD

-280 ADAFLRQVLDFGLFH
+280 ADAFLKQVLDFGLFH

-301 NVFILPGQVICMLD
+301 NVFILPDQVICMLD

-321 LGQDLKEQLIDLLQ
+321 LGQDLKDQLIDLLQ
-335 ALLDKDVNRIISQ
+335 ALLNRDVDRIISQ

-355 ADNSDLRNLRRDL
+355 TDDSDMKNLRRDL

-373 DYHDIVLQDIKVG
+373 DYYDIVLQDIKVG
-386 KLLSEFIEILTHY
+386 KLLSEFIEILTHH

-404 PDYMLLAKALII
+404 ADFMILAKALVI

-431 SHMRPYIKKLAFER
+431 SHMRPYVNKLVFER
-445 LSPKYLRAQ
+445 FSPKNISEQ
-454 AGHIAYD
+454 AGRIVQAYS
-461 YTSLAKSLPHDIK
+461 SLAKNLPQDIK
-474 EFLNRLNR
+474 EFVNRLNR
-482 NKFKIDLEHRGL
+482 NQFKIDLEHRGL

-523 VMQIDKGPII
+523 VMQIDKGPMIL
-533 FGFPLLGLLGYSIA
+533 GFPLLGLLGYSIA

-554 AVGILRS
+554 AIGILRS

>member
-14 IRRYRSI
+14 IRRYRTI

-42 LELGKRIVTLD
+42 LELGKRFVTLD
-53 KIPKELERLSQ
+53 KIPKDLERLSQ

-90 DVLAKEYIHEFS
+90 DVLDKAYIQEFS

-111 SLEDINAQIQREM
+111 SFDEINAQIQREL
-124 GHPAEELFAE
+124 GYPAEELFAE
-134 FSKEPLAAASI
+134 FSTKPLAAASI

-152 LKSGEEVVFKIRRP
+152 LNSGEEVVFKVRRP
-166 GIAKIV
+166 GIVKIV
-172 ATDIDVLMGLAYLI
+172 ETDIDVLMGLAYLI

-195 YDPVGLVKEFRRN
+195 YDPVGLVKEFRRS
-208 ILREMNFTR
+208 IMRELNFSR

-223 RFAVNFAG
+223 RFAVNFAE
-231 SDTVYTPK
+231 SETVYTPK
-239 IFWDYSGEIVL
+239 IFWDYTGDIVL

-255 PGIKI
+255 DGIKI
-260 SDLEKLTDQGYD
+260 SALEELTAKDYD

-280 ADAFLRQVLDFGLFH
+280 ADAFLKQVLDFGLFH

-301 NVFILPGQVICMLD
+301 NVFILPDQVICMLD

-321 LGQDLKEQLIDLLQ
+321 LGQDLKDQLIDLLQ
-335 ALLDKDVNRIISQ
+335 ALLNRDVDRIISQ

-355 ADNSDLRNLRRDL
+355 TDDSNIKNLRRDL

-373 DYHDIVLQDIKVG
+373 DYYDIVLQDIKVG
-386 KLLSEFIEILTHY
+386 KLLTEFIEILTHH

-404 PDYMLLAKALII
+404 ADFMILAKALVI

-431 SHMRPYIKKLAFER
+431 NHMRPYVNKLVFER
-445 LSPKYLRAQ
+445 FSPKNISEQ
-454 AGHIAYD
+454 AGRILQAYS
-461 YTSLAKSLPHDIK
+461 SLAKNLPQDIK
-474 EFLNRLNR
+474 EFVNRLNR
-482 NKFKIDLEHRGL
+482 NQFKIDLEHRGL

-523 VMQIDKGPII
+523 VMQIDKGPMIL
-533 FGFPLLGLLGYSIA
+533 GFPLLGLLGYSIA

-554 AVGILRS
+554 AIGILRS

>member
-14 IRRYRSI
+14 IRRYRTI

-42 LELGKRIVTLD
+42 LELGKRFVTLD
-53 KIPKELERLSQ
+53 KIPKDLERLSQ

-90 DVLAKEYIHEFS
+90 DVLDKAYIQEFS

-111 SLEDINAQIQREM
+111 SFDEINAQIQREL
-124 GHPAEELFAE
+124 GYPAEELFAE
-134 FSKEPLAAASI
+134 FSTKPLAAASI

-152 LKSGEEVVFKIRRP
+152 LNSGEEVVFKVRRP
-166 GIAKIV
+166 GIVKIV
-172 ATDIDVLMGLAYLI
+172 ETDIDVLMGLAYLI

-195 YDPVGLVKEFRRN
+195 YDPVGLVKEFRRS
-208 ILREMNFTR
+208 IMRELNFSR

-223 RFAVNFAG
+223 RFAVNFAE
-231 SDTVYTPK
+231 SETVYTPK
-239 IFWDYSGEIVL
+239 IFWDYTGDIVL

-255 PGIKI
+255 DGIKI
-260 SDLEKLTDQGYD
+260 SALEELTAKGYD

-280 ADAFLRQVLDFGLFH
+280 ADAFLKQVLDFGLFH

-301 NVFILPGQVICMLD
+301 NVFILPDQVICMLD

-321 LGQDLKEQLIDLLQ
+321 LGQDLKDQLIDLLQ
-335 ALLDKDVNRIISQ
+335 ALLNRDVDRIISQ

-355 ADNSDLRNLRRDL
+355 TDDSNIKNLRRDL

-373 DYHDIVLQDIKVG
+373 DYYDIVLQDIKVG
-386 KLLSEFIEILTHY
+386 KLLTEFIEILTHH

-404 PDYMLLAKALII
+404 ADFMILAKALVI

-431 SHMRPYIKKLAFER
+431 NHMRPYVNKLVFER
-445 LSPKYLRAQ
+445 FSPKNISEQ
-454 AGHIAYD
+454 AGRILQAYS
-461 YTSLAKSLPHDIK
+461 SLAKNLPQDIK
-474 EFLNRLNR
+474 EFVNRLNR
-482 NKFKIDLEHRGL
+482 NQFKIDLEHRGL

-523 VMQIDKGPII
+523 VMQIDKGPMIL
-533 FGFPLLGLLGYSIA
+533 GFPLLGLLGYSIA

-554 AVGILRS
+554 AIGILRS

>member
-14 IRRYRSI
+14 IRRYRTI

-42 LELGKRIVTLD
+42 LELGKRIVTRD
-53 KIPKELERLSQ
+53 KMHKELERLSQ
-64 PQRLRL
+64 PQRLRM

-90 DVLAKEYIHEFS
+90 DVLDQEFIQEFS
-102 KLQDKVPAV
+102 KLQDEVPAV
-111 SLEDINAQIQREM
+111 TLEQIKTQIRREL
-124 GHPAEELFAE
+124 GYPADELFAE
-134 FSKEPLAAASI
+134 FSEEPLAAASI

-152 LKSGEEVVFKIRRP
+152 LRSGDEVVFKIRRP
-166 GIAKIV
+166 GISKIV
-172 ATDIDVLMGLAYLI
+172 ETDIDVLMGLAYLI
-186 EQHVPTVAL
+186 EQHVPAIAI
-195 YDPVGLVKEFRRN
+195 YDPVGLVKEFRRS
-208 ILREMNFTR
+208 ISREMNFTR
-217 EGRTVD
+217 EGRTVE
-223 RFAVNFAG
+223 RFAANFAD
-231 SDTVYTPK
+231 STTVYIPK

-260 SDLEKLTDQGYD
+260 SHLEELRAQGYD
-272 LKEIARRG
+272 LKEIAKRG
-280 ADAFLRQVLDFGLFH
+280 ADAFLKQVLDHGLFH

-301 NVFILPGQVICMLD
+301 NVFVLPDQVICMLD
-315 YGMVGR
+315 FGMVGR
-321 LGQDLKEQLIDLLQ
+321 LGQDLKEQLLDLLQ
-335 ALLDKDVNRIISQ
+335 ALLERDVDSIISQ

-355 ADNSDLRNLRRDL
+355 TDTADLKNLRRDL

-373 DYHDIVLQDIKVG
+373 DYYDLVLQDIKIG
-386 KLLSEFIEILTHY
+386 RLFSEFIELLTHH

-404 PDYMLLAKALII
+404 PDYMMLAKALVV

-423 LDPDFNMI
+423 LDPNFNMI
-431 SHMRPYIKKLAFER
+431 SHMRPYVNRLLIER
-445 LSPKYLRAQ
+445 FSPKNISTQ
-454 AGHIAYD
+454 ASRIAVA
-461 YTSLAKSLPHDIK
+461 YTSLAKNLPHDIK
-474 EFLNRLNR
+474 EFINRLNR
-482 NKFKIDLEHRGL
+482 NQFKIDLEHRGL

-510 AVVIGSLIVGSSL
+510 SLVIGSLIVGSSL
-523 VMQIDKGPII
+523 VMQIEKGPMV

-547 GFLGLWL
+547 GLLGLWL